1 MGAQKSICQLGWACQ
16 GHCNEHTQ
24 SVPGPSLLHS
34 PSGPP
39 LIVARSPHHHTRDT
53 CIHHTWQFTK
63 MTQRRAKFNS
73 HSQVGRGRGKL
84 FTRPCG
90 RRKLGRQFRALSPQ
104 QPLQSNRLYHQ
115 LIPLQQQRPQLK
127 ICFSSSM
134 KLLNQQVLDEHKSRE
149 EMIAS
154 MNSRERE
161 YAVELVTPL
170 ICFLAFKMLR
180 SVGKQRGICEG
191 FG

>member
-39 LIVARSPHHHTRDT
+39 LIVARSPHHHTQDT
-53 CIHHTWQFTK
+53 GPF
-63 MTQRRAKFNS
+63 
-73 HSQVGRGRGKL
+73 
-84 FTRPCG
+84 G

-127 ICFSSSM
+127 IFFSSSM
-134 KLLNQQVLDEHKSRE
+134 RLLNQQVLDEHKSRE

-161 YAVELVTPL
+161 SAVELVTPL

-180 SVGKQRGICEG
+180 SVEKQRGICEG